1 MVGTSNQLD
10 PEDLPLMVTRL
21 IPIWITPRFHRSPRI
36 FPNPSKGSRR
46 TFRCPGGNRRSP
58 KFDLQ
63 PGHGRNGQVTF
74 FWDQAS
80 LKGKS
85 LDSKLG
91 VLVIGNIFAGWW
103 LTRPSEKYESQL
115 GLLLP
120 NIWKNQKC
128 SKPPTSWILFHN
140 PKHLPTGKVFHGM
153 CTLWWMP

>member
-1 MVGTSNQLD
+1 MVGTSNQSD

-63 PGHGRNGQVTF
+63 PGHDNFRRQVTGPKA
-74 FWDQAS
+74 WS
-80 LKGKS
+80 SSHWKHLCW
-85 LDSKLG
+85 
-91 VLVIGNIFAGWW
+91 LVVDLPLWKIWV
-103 LTRPSEKYESQL
+103 RQL

-120 NIWKNQKC
+120 NRKNQTC

-140 PKHLPTGKVFHGM
+140 PKHLPTGQVFHGM
-153 CTLWWMP
+153 CTLSWMS